1 MNLQGKTAVVTGA
14 ARGIGHAYCRR
25 LAADGANVV
34 VVDIL
39 DATSSLDH
47 LAGPGDTLALQ
58 CDVSDPEQ
66 VAEVEKVVTD
76 RFRRCDILVNNAAVF
91 QRTRLADLTLE
102 DWKRIQSIN
111 VDSAFVFA
119 KAFVP
124 GMRAAGWGR
133 IVNTGSTITLSQ
145 VSDQLA
151 YMTSKGA
158 VHTLTRALANE
169 LGDDGVTVN
178 AIAPSVVPTEGF
190 HARPPG
196 PSGLSNEEDMDR
208 ISAMQTIKRWSTTDD
223 LANVLAFL
231 VSDDSSFMTGQ
242 ILHVDGGRVRS
253 GA

>member
-1 MNLQGKTAVVTGA
+1 MTLRGKTAVVTGA

-34 VVDIL
+34 VVDIIDAADGL
-39 DATSSLDH
+39 DDL
-47 LAGPGDTLALQ
+47 PGVGEKIAVR
-58 CDVSDPEQ
+58 CDVSEPDQ
-66 VAEVEKVVTD
+66 IAEVRSAVRA
-76 RFRRCDILVNNAAVF
+76 RFDRCDILVNNAAVF
-91 QRTRLADLTLE
+91 LRAGLEELTLADWRRLHAVNL
-102 DWKRIQSIN
+102 
-111 VDSAFVFA
+111 DSAFLFA
-119 KAFVP
+119 KAFAP
-124 GMRAAGWGR
+124 DMRSAGWGR

-169 LGDDGVTVN
+169 LGAHGVTVN

-190 HARPPG
+190 FARPPG
-196 PSGLSNEEDMDR
+196 PAGLTNEQEMDL
-208 ISAMQTIKRWSTTDD
+208 ISSAQTIKRWSTTDD
-223 LANVLAFL
+223 PANVLAFL
-231 VSDDSSFMTGQ
+231 VSEDAGFMTGQ